1 MTLSNACI
9 AGGCHALSPGQK
21 GVVLKHAMAEAA
33 GLQQCSAGLALP
45 RYLQR
50 SRRLNRRAAE
60 GGPCD
65 GITKGVS
72 VTLLN
77 ICTQT

>member
-1 MTLSNACI
+1 MTLSNAYI

-33 GLQQCSAGLALP
+33 RLQQCSAGLALP
-45 RYLQR
+45 RYLRR
-50 SRRLNRRAAE
+50 SRRPNRRAAE
-60 GGPCD
+60 ADPCD
-65 GITKGVS
+65 GITQGVL

-77 ICTQT
+77 TCTQT